1 MVFENSTYNI
11 TGLTSAETVAD
22 IVVFANESTGN
33 FLFGLFILA
42 IFFIMLM
49 VMRKYEFTDT
59 LLTSSFVCFILSAI
73 LSYGGFLNI
82 LFPIGFLTVLSFTAF
97 YVFMNRN

>member
-11 TGLTSAETVAD
+11 TGFTNAETVAD

-33 FLFGLFILA
+33 ILFGLFILA
-42 IFFIMLM
+42 LFFIMLM
-49 VMRKYEFTDT
+49 TMRKYEFTDT
-59 LLTSSFVCFILSAI
+59 LLTSSFVCFVLSAI

-82 LFPIGFLTVLSFTAF
+82 LFPIGFLAILSFTTL
-97 YVFMNRN
+97 YVWMNRN